1 MSAATAS
8 HRDRSVVL
16 IGRPNVGKSTLFN
29 RVCGSRRAIVTPVA
43 GTTRDVIRASSE
55 WLGTPFELVD
65 TGGLFGA
72 STDPLQAAVS
82 AHGERALDGAHV
94 IIVLVDGRDGP
105 VPADRQIA
113 DRVRRCGV
121 PMILAVN
128 KVDDRRAAERVEEF
142 HALGITP
149 LIAVAA
155 EHGLGIGDLLDAV
168 TVRLPSLDARGA
180 GPEAPARPDEVGVA
194 IIGRPNVGKSSLV
207 NVLARADR
215 MLVSDLAG
223 TTRDAV
229 DTLIRWHG
237 RQVRLVDTAGI
248 RRPGRV
254 ARAGQVETV
263 SVTVARRAIARAD
276 VAVLVVDVAS
286 PLARQDAVIAGVA
299 ERAGCGIVI
308 AANKW
313 DLVER
318 TGEFAK
324 QFDEKLRDELKFAD
338 FAPIVHLSALTGARA
353 PKLVETVLQVAQAR
367 ASHVATS
374 DVNRLLERAVRRNP
388 PRSPGKREVK
398 IYYGTQ
404 VATRPPQFVVF
415 TNVATRLHFSYER
428 FLKNRLRETFDFAGT
443 PIRIKARARRAP
455 RRRGAG
461 QRGPR

>member
-1 MSAATAS
+1 M
-8 HRDRSVVL
+8 
-16 IGRPNVGKSTLFN
+16 
-29 RVCGSRRAIVTPVA
+29 TPVA

-55 WLGTPFELVD
+55 WQGTAFELVD

-72 STDPLQAAVS
+72 STDPMQAAVS
-82 AHGERALDGAHV
+82 AHGERALDGAHL

-113 DRVRRCGV
+113 DRARRCGA

-128 KVDDRRAAERVEEF
+128 KVDDHRAAERVEEF
-142 HALGITP
+142 HALGIAP
-149 LIAVAA
+149 LVSIAA

-168 TVRLPSLDARGA
+168 TVRLPDADA
-180 GPEAPARPDEVGVA
+180 GGTHPQAPARSDEVGVA

-215 MLVSDLAG
+215 MLVSDMAG

-229 DTLIRWHG
+229 DTMIRWHG
-237 RQVRLVDTAGI
+237 RRVRLVDTAGI

-254 ARAGQVETV
+254 AAAGQVESV

-276 VAVLVVDVAS
+276 VAVLVVDASS
-286 PLARQDAVIAGVA
+286 PLAKQDAVIAGAA
-299 ERAGCGIVI
+299 EKAGCGIVI

-324 QFDEKLRDELKFAD
+324 QFDEELRDALKFAD
-338 FAPIVHLSALTGARA
+338 FAPIVHLSALTGMRA
-353 PKLVETVLQVAQAR
+353 PKLVETVLQVAKSR
-367 ASHVATS
+367 AAHVATA

-415 TNVATRLHFSYER
+415 TNIATRLHFSYER
-428 FLKNRLRETFDFAGT
+428 FLKNRLRESFDFVGT
-443 PIRIKARARRAP
+443 PIRLKARARRPPA
-455 RRRGAG
+455 RRR
-461 QRGPR
+461 

>member
-1 MSAATAS
+1 ML
-8 HRDRSVVL
+8 V
-16 IGRPNVGKSTLFN
+16 GRPNVGKSTLFN

-55 WLGTPFELVD
+55 WQGTAFELVD
-65 TGGLFGA
+65 TGGMFGA

-82 AHGERALDGAHV
+82 AHGERALDGAHL

-113 DRVRRCGV
+113 DRARRCGA

-128 KVDDRRAAERVEEF
+128 KVDDHHAAERVEEF
-142 HALGITP
+142 HALGIAP
-149 LIAVAA
+149 LVSIAA

-168 TVRLPSLDARGA
+168 TVRLPDADA
-180 GPEAPARPDEVGVA
+180 GGTHPQAPARSDEVGVA

-215 MLVSDLAG
+215 MLVSDMAG

-229 DTLIRWHG
+229 DTMIRWHG
-237 RQVRLVDTAGI
+237 RRVRLVDTAGI

-254 ARAGQVETV
+254 AAAGQVESV

-276 VAVLVVDVAS
+276 VAVLVVDASS
-286 PLARQDAVIAGVA
+286 PLAKQDAVIAGAA
-299 ERAGCGIVI
+299 EKAGCGIVI

-324 QFDEKLRDELKFAD
+324 QFDEELRDVLKFAD

-353 PKLVETVLQVAQAR
+353 PKLVETVLQVAKAR
-367 ASHVATS
+367 AAHVATA

-428 FLKNRLRETFDFAGT
+428 FLKNRLRESFDFFGT
-443 PIRIKARARRAP
+443 PIRLKARARRPPA
-455 RRRGAG
+455 RRR
-461 QRGPR
+461 

>member
-1 MSAATAS
+1 MSTVSAS
-8 HRDRSVVL
+8 RRDPSVVL
-16 IGRPNVGKSTLFN
+16 VGRPNVGKSTLFN
-29 RVCGSRRAIVTPVA
+29 RVCGSRRAIVTSVA
-43 GTTRDVIRASSE
+43 GTTRDVIRASAE
-55 WLGTPFELVD
+55 WLGNSFEVVD
-65 TGGLFGA
+65 TGGMFGA

-82 AHGERALDGAHV
+82 AHGERALDGAHLIV
-94 IIVLVDGRDGP
+94 VLVDGRDGL

-113 DRVRRCGV
+113 DRARRSGA
-121 PMILAVN
+121 PLILAVN

-142 HALGITP
+142 HALGVAP
-149 LIAVAA
+149 LIPIAA
-155 EHGLGIGDLLDAV
+155 EHGIGIGDLLDAV
-168 TVRLPSLDARGA
+168 TAGLPGA
-180 GPEAPARPDEVGVA
+180 ADGGVAPEAPSRPDEVGVA

-207 NVLARADR
+207 NVLARTDR
-215 MLVSDLAG
+215 MLVSELAG

-254 ARAGQVETV
+254 AASGQVESV
-263 SVTVARRAIARAD
+263 SVTVARRAIVRAD
-276 VAVLVVDVAS
+276 VAVLVVDAS
-286 PLARQDAVIAGVA
+286 CPLARQDAVIAGAA

-324 QFDEKLRDELKFAD
+324 KFDEELRDALKFAD

-353 PKLVETVLQVAQAR
+353 PKLVETVLRVAHAR
-367 ASHVATS
+367 EAHVATA
-374 DVNRLLERAVRRNP
+374 DVNKLLEGAVRRNP

-415 TNVATRLHFSYER
+415 TNIATRLHFSYER
-428 FLKNRLRETFDFAGT
+428 FLKNRLRETFDFVGT
-443 PIRIKARARRAP
+443 PIRIRARARRAP
-455 RRRGAG
+455 AR
-461 QRGPR
+461 PR